1 MQNNHEEY
9 KKIRQE
15 LYSFIGMYSIFCSV
29 LHDSDFHSFVS
40 DVSCGEAGRKKR
52 RGNLTVTWNGRKVP
66 EENASDRSS
75 LDDGMR
81 RSDWSSYVMGCLPTD
96 IEEASR

>member
-15 LYSFIGMYSIFCSV
+15 LYSFIGMYSIFAVFYMILISIV
-29 LHDSDFHSFVS
+29 LYQIVS
-40 DVSCGEAGRKKR
+40 RGEAGRKKR
-52 RGNLTVTWNGRKVP
+52 RGNLTVNLEWKKSSRR
-66 EENASDRSS
+66 NASDRSS

>member
-1 MQNNHEEY
+1 MNVQH
-9 KKIRQE
+9 
-15 LYSFIGMYSIFCSV
+15 FCSV

-75 LDDGMR
+75 LDDRMR

-96 IEEASR
+96 IEEALKKE

>member
-1 MQNNHEEY
+1 MCRITM
-9 KKIRQE
+9 KSIRKYVRNYIPYRNVQH
-15 LYSFIGMYSIFCSV
+15 FCSV

-81 RSDWSSYVMGCLPTD
+81 RSDWSSYVMGGLPTD